1 MPEIRDEFL
10 AIIRSGLTINA
21 IRDPNP
27 DTRYVLMHFL
37 GEYFNAQNI
46 PEDQCPAELCPQ
58 ELAAQ
63 ILLREKPDEYPEWAK
78 SRRG

>member
-1 MPEIRDEFL
+1 MSETRNEFL

-27 DTRYVLMHFL
+27 DTKYVLLQFL
-37 GEYFNAQNI
+37 SEYSNAQNI
-46 PEDQCPAELCPQ
+46 DESQYPLELCPQ
-58 ELAAQ
+58 ELASQ
-63 ILLREKPDEYPEWAK
+63 ILLRENPDEYPEWAK